1 MRLQRQRPTRRGTP
15 SSSSLLLVATT
26 LIGGLAVTQGAFWD
40 NWMGNGNKDNNQT
53 PAAAAAEV
61 VEPSV
66 ATPPL
71 PFPPTPAPPVAVD
84 PVPSVPGAPAG
95 LDLKGVDVHSL
106 ITPAAVGHPVPA
118 GQCGVYT
125 RGFDGAELAV
135 CVESVV
141 EYGTDLKQLNGFLVN
156 SGTTELCDLL
166 IQPVVPGGSKMAS
179 FWPDWALENLSEI
192 FIESGQVTAIGLT
205 LRPGPQTNA
214 AELPRIDIRAFK
226 DCSHSV
232 YDLATGDVTFRL
244 VPLQTLMPEA
254 IEFLATGE
262 EAEAN
267 RAMSQQPPILAGHD
281 FLIPQEGQ
289 CAIYT
294 KPAMGTDEAQ
304 ATLCVES
311 VLRWGSDIVQVNG
324 LLLNTGKAPLC
335 TVRMAA
341 EQDAQYLSMWP
352 RWVLQ
357 GHHKDNF
364 QPGESIAVGL
374 TSPARAD
381 GSRPALALEN
391 FDICGHPSTADVV
404 RDPTTGEVV
413 RPSPLEVVIVSMV
426 DLLGAAEPKDVA
438 KQQVQEQ
445 QQTETTPAAAVEEER
460 QVSDTSAGTKLDA
473 SGAIPKQMA
482 IPAGVCGIYRKGEA
496 ELSLCSESLVTWGED
511 VQQLN
516 GFMMNTGKTTICNI
530 LLKPALP
537 SATGTAYSLWPDWAS
552 EGSYE
557 VSFSPQQMTAVGM
570 TGPPTKTTPYIEI
583 VSFRDCKEPPATATA
598 NLTSFTTVPIE
609 SIQPPS
615 PSEELVSIPVAVPVP
630 GNIGAK
636 ENRRRTQTGGGA
648 VRGEGEAID
657 VIPEGYCALYTIRTG
672 VLALCV
678 ESILHWGTDLVQI
691 NTFLE
696 NVSEDPKADLCDI
709 MVAVSGGPEGVD
721 SVWPKW
727 VKEGIYTGHV
737 HPGEVTPVGVVA
749 PFNSSD
755 PGNDPV
761 VAVMSFRLCSE
772 KKNLPIEEGD
782 IPPVTILPIGFV
794 KRVED
799 GPYHSVEPVN
809 KAGKEQQQQQQQQ
822 EQQQQQQP
830 PQPQEGPAPV
840 EVSPG
845 RCGQASGLAGY
856 FQMKLCVDRASVW
869 SNDIVQL
876 AGRVENTGDEP
887 ICDLMVGH
895 NFEKA
900 SIASSWPAALA
911 TGEQSKALLPG
922 EIREFGLTASPRGLA
937 KDVLP
942 MLSVVSFRPCGTGG
956 VAVLA
961 PPQGLELMW
970 EGPMIEKVTDLLSP
984 HGVEN
989 EDLEEA
995 PQTEEGH
1002 RRLAMKDGAAPTTMD
1017 TINWDL
1023 CGYYTGVD
1031 GQSELAL
1038 CWKDAKSWKDRNAGR
1053 VVQTNLILV
1062 NTGKFGVCNVTI
1074 EIENI
1079 DQELGDHYPTNW
1091 LDEEGNDMFPSYP
1104 GYYAPEQIVN
1114 LGAAVPVASGFPE
1127 VGIDAKFSAC
1137 SPPPPKAVAPRKAEC
1152 TQVPGADAA
1161 AGVLLNFCVYNKPK
1175 VWTEYGG
1182 PRVVMVEGYIENI
1195 GQKTACNIKVDIE
1208 NFKENQAKWGEWMPD
1223 YPYKLSPGA
1232 TLKFGANIPFKKGIP
1247 KSSLT
1252 SFDKCDPLEERRWM

>member
-1 MRLQRQRPTRRGTP
+1 
-15 SSSSLLLVATT
+15 
-26 LIGGLAVTQGAFWD
+26 
-40 NWMGNGNKDNNQT
+40 MGSGNKDNNQV
-53 PAAAAAEV
+53 PGEV
-61 VEPSV
+61 
-66 ATPPL
+66 T
-71 PFPPTPAPPVAVD
+71 VD
-84 PVPSVPGAPAG
+84 PGPSVPGAPAG
-95 LDLKGVDVHSL
+95 LDMKGVDVHSL
-106 ITPAAVGHPVPA
+106 ITPAAVGYPIPA

-125 RGFDGAELAV
+125 RGYDGAELAV

-156 SGTTELCDLL
+156 SGTAALCDLL
-166 IQPVVPGGSKMAS
+166 IQPMVPVGSKMAS

-192 FIESGQVTAIGLT
+192 FIEPGQVTAIGLT

-226 DCSHSV
+226 DCTHSV
-232 YDLATGDVTFRL
+232 DDPATGNVKFRL
-244 VPLQTLMPEA
+244 VPLQTLMPET

-262 EAEAN
+262 EAD

-311 VLRWGSDIVQVNG
+311 VLRWGADIVQVNG
-324 LLLNTGKAPLC
+324 LLLNTGKASLC
-335 TVRMAA
+335 TVRMVA

-404 RDPTTGEVV
+404 RDPATGKVV
-413 RPSPLEVVIVSMV
+413 RPSPLEVVIVSMD
-426 DLLGAAEPKDVA
+426 DLLGVAEAKDVA
-438 KQQVQEQ
+438 KQQQLSD
-445 QQTETTPAAAVEEER
+445 TETAAAVEEER

-496 ELSLCSESLVTWGED
+496 ELALCSESLVTWGKD

-516 GFMMNTGKTTICNI
+516 GFMMNTGKATICDI
-530 LLKPALP
+530 RLKPALP

-557 VSFSPQQMTAVGM
+557 VFFNPQQMTAVGM
-570 TGPPTKTTPYIEI
+570 TSPPTETTPYIEI
-583 VSFRDCKEPPATATA
+583 VSFRDCKDPATTAIA
-598 NLTSFTTVPIE
+598 NLTSFSTVPIE
-609 SIQPPS
+609 TIQPPS

-630 GNIGAK
+630 GNIAAK
-636 ENRRRTQTGGGA
+636 ENNRRRTQTGGGGI
-648 VRGEGEAID
+648 RGEGEAID

-672 VLALCV
+672 VLAMCV

-709 MVAVSGGPEGVD
+709 TVAVSGGPQGVD

-737 HPGEVTPVGVVA
+737 RPGEVTPVGVAA
-749 PFNSSD
+749 PFNSSN
-755 PGNDPV
+755 PGNDPA

-772 KKNLPIEEGD
+772 KKNMPIEGGD

-794 KRVED
+794 KRVENE
-799 GPYHSVEPVN
+799 PYHSVEVVN
-809 KAGKEQQQQQQQQ
+809 KAQQQQQQQQ
-822 EQQQQQQP
+822 LQP
-830 PQPQEGPAPV
+830 EGPAPV
-840 EVSPG
+840 EISPG
-845 RCGQASGLAGY
+845 RCGKASGLAGY
-856 FQMKLCVDRASVW
+856 FQVKLCVDRASVW

-911 TGEQSKALLPG
+911 TGEQSKVLLPG

-937 KDVLP
+937 KGVLP
-942 MLSVVSFRPCGTGG
+942 MLSVVSFRPCGSGG
-956 VAVLA
+956 VAVPA
-961 PPQGLELMW
+961 PPQALELMW
-970 EGPMIEKVTDLLSP
+970 EGPMIEKVTDLLTP

-989 EDLEEA
+989 EDLGEA
-995 PQTEEGH
+995 PQTEEGR

-1023 CGYYTGVD
+1023 CGYYTGMD

-1038 CWKDAKSWKDRNAGR
+1038 CWKDAKSWKDRDAGR

-1091 LDEEGNDMFPSYP
+1091 LDEAGNDMFPSYP
-1104 GYYAPEQIVN
+1104 GYYAPEQIAN

-1137 SPPPPKAVAPRKAEC
+1137 SPPPPKAVAPRKAAC

-1161 AGVLLNFCVYNKPK
+1161 VGVLLNFCVYDKPK

-1195 GQKTACNIKVDIE
+1195 GQETACNIKVDIE
-1208 NFKENQAKWGEWMPD
+1208 NFKENQAKWGEWMPN

-1232 TLKFGANIPFKKGIP
+1232 TVKFGANIPFKKGIP

-1252 SFDKCDPLEERRWM
+1252 SFEKCDPLDERRRM